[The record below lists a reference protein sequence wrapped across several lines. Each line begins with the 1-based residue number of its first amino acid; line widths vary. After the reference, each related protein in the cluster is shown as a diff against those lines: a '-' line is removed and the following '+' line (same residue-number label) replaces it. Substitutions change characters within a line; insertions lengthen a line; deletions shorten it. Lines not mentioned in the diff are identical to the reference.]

1 MQIKSQRQT
10 VGLHGWLCVILSA
23 RGQKAEVWLRWG
35 KLVQK
40 QSPDCHWVSQSC
52 WWGLGMPAVP
62 RDPQPP
68 PSSVLQ
74 RAEPLHCLSHAR
86 FHIAPSDPV

>member
-40 QSPDCHWVSQSC
+40 QSPDCHWVSRSC

-62 RDPQPP
+62 RDPAAPTQ
-68 PSSVLQ
+68 LCA
-74 RAEPLHCLSHAR
+74 AEGRTSPLPFSRPLPHCT
-86 FHIAPSDPV
+86 F